1 MKKIFRFVGIGT
13 VLAATLAL
21 GAAVAFAQDACT
33 DVDAQNAKY
42 QEVIANYK
50 SQDPAILQ
58 KAVASAK
65 EFLEKY
71 GACETAKTQVDWMKP
86 KVPIWEGNIKILADN
101 RDKTARYTKFDASF
115 KASNW
120 DDVFASGK
128 EILAK
133 EPDKLDVMIVL
144 ASIGFDQAAKKNTK
158 YNDDSLA
165 YAKQALQKISSGATS
180 EKWGLFGYVYNT
192 KDNAVGWMNFIAGYI
207 LYNGKEDKKGA
218 LPYLYQATMNGPE
231 TPKNPAVFET
241 IGRYFLGETV
251 RLTAEVKVKVDAQG
265 KDDPPEVAAQKV
277 ADIKAAVAMVNGN
290 AERAMD
296 AYARAY
302 KVAKTDP
309 ATKAY
314 RDSLYGKIK
323 DLYLARFPGKT
334 GVDDFVAST
343 TAKPFVDPTTPVTP
357 IADPEPEKTTT
368 STSPATTP
376 TKPAGAKPGATSGVT
391 KASTAIETAKKEPN
405 ETAVAAKTKLAVKT
419 PAVVKKGH
427 R

>member
-1 MKKIFRFVGIGT
+1 M
-13 VLAATLAL
+13 
-21 GAAVAFAQDACT
+21 
-33 DVDAQNAKY
+33 
-42 QEVIANYK
+42 E
-50 SQDPAILQ
+50 
-58 KAVASAK
+58 
-65 EFLEKY
+65 
-71 GACETAKTQVDWMKP
+71 
-86 KVPIWEGNIKILADN
+86 
-101 RDKTARYTKFDASF
+101 
-115 KASNW
+115 
-120 DDVFASGK
+120 
-128 EILAK
+128 
-133 EPDKLDVMIVL
+133 
-144 ASIGFDQAAKKNTK
+144 
-158 YNDDSLA
+158 
-165 YAKQALQKISSGATS
+165 
-180 EKWGLFGYVYNT
+180 
-192 KDNAVGWMNFIAGYI
+192 
-207 LYNGKEDKKGA
+207 
-218 LPYLYQATMNGPE
+218 
-231 TPKNPAVFET
+231 
-241 IGRYFLGETV
+241 
-251 RLTAEVKVKVDAQG
+251 
-265 KDDPPEVAAQKV
+265 
-277 ADIKAAVAMVNGN
+277 
-290 AERAMD
+290 